1 MCAPARARVW
11 HPILVQD
18 LAKVTEQL
26 KASNDSRF
34 KLKAKLED
42 VVASKAAL
50 EETAQSE
57 QQRLAFALEE
67 MAAEMQVLK
76 AIYQDELDAAKKA
89 AADSTRQAT
98 SQLGEQAEEAMAKM
112 GAAQVKLEAAER
124 RLETLGVDAVSLQV
138 MCAAAAA
145 AAAAAAVTAAAIGCS
160 RVFAAIQYA

>member
-1 MCAPARARVW
+1 MCARARARVLVL

-42 VVASKAAL
+42 VVASKSLL

-145 AAAAAAVTAAAIGCS
+145 AAVTAADIGCS
-160 RVFAAIQYA
+160 RVFAALQYA

>member
-1 MCAPARARVW
+1 M
-11 HPILVQD
+11 QD

-138 MCAAAAA
+138 MCAEDDDDAAA
-145 AAAAAAVTAAAIGCS
+145 AAAIGCS
-160 RVFAAIQYA
+160 RIFAALQCA